1 MAVEPGQGGGLFNSL
16 RRLGRTVLEAARV
29 RVELVASEV
38 EEQGLRLSQLLL
50 LAVAAGFC
58 IALAIVLLIEFFV
71 VLFWDTHRL
80 AALGFFALCFATAG
94 ALLLLALRARA
105 RSRPRFLAATVAELN
120 KDRQRT
126 GDGE

>member
-16 RRLGRTVLEAARV
+16 RRLGRTVLEAARI

-50 LAVAAGFC
+50 LAVASGFC

-94 ALLLLALRARA
+94 ALLLLALRGRA

>member
-1 MAVEPGQGGGLFNSL
+1 MAIEPGQGSGLFNSL
-16 RRLGRTVLEAARV
+16 RRLGSTVLEAARV

-38 EEQGLRLSQLLL
+38 EEQGLRLSQILV

-58 IALAIVLLIEFFV
+58 IALSIVLLVEFFV
-71 VLFWDTHRL
+71 VLFWDTNRL
-80 AALGFFALCFATAG
+80 AALGFFALFFAMAG
-94 ALLLLALRARA
+94 ALLLLALRGRA

-126 GDGE
+126 GDGA

>member
-1 MAVEPGQGGGLFNSL
+1 MTVEPGQGGGLFNSL
-16 RRLGRTVLEAARV
+16 RRLGSTVLEAARV

-50 LAVAAGFC
+50 LAVASGFC
-58 IALAIVLLIEFFV
+58 IALAIVLLIAFFV

-120 KDRQRT
+120 KDRPST

>member
-1 MAVEPGQGGGLFNSL
+1 MAIEPGQGSGLFNSL
-16 RRLGRTVLEAARV
+16 RRLGSTVLEAARV

-38 EEQGLRLSQLLL
+38 EEQGLRLSQILV

-58 IALAIVLLIEFFV
+58 IALSIVLLVEFFV
-71 VLFWDTHRL
+71 VLFWDTNRL
-80 AALGFFALCFATAG
+80 TALGFFTLFFAMAG
-94 ALLLLALRARA
+94 ALLLLALRGRA

-126 GDGE
+126 GDGA

>member
-1 MAVEPGQGGGLFNSL
+1 MAIEPGQGVGLFNSL
-16 RRLGRTVLEAARV
+16 RRLGSTVLEAARV
-29 RVELVASEV
+29 RVELVATEV

-80 AALGFFALCFATAG
+80 AALGF
-94 ALLLLALRARA
+94 LALFFAAVGTVFLLVLRGRA
-105 RSRPRFLAATVAELN
+105 RSRPRFLAATIAELG
-120 KDRQRT
+120 KDRRKT
-126 GDGE
+126 DESA